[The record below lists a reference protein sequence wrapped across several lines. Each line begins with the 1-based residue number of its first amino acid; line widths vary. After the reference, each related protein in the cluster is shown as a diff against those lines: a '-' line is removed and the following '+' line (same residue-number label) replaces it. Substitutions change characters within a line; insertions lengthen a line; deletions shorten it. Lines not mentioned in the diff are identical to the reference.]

1 MTLHKFLKRN
11 LGLDCISR
19 LSTPPISRSIP
30 VDLNDFISSPSII
43 VNPTGNSAILSQY
56 PFSSFVFLEH
66 NPVFDPPQIIP
77 RTGVSLKFDFNF
89 AKASE
94 GDDEFGAFLL
104 DQSGVPMGPPYEFFK
119 GDASKGTVSF
129 DLSSLS
135 SDPIGLVIFL
145 TEINSF
151 AGMGGSSVKISNLQ
165 IFSNDP
171 TQILIDRL
179 QTPT

>member
-11 LGLDCISR
+11 LGLDCISG
-19 LSTPPISRSIP
+19 LSTLPISRSIRI
-30 VDLNDFISSPSII
+30 DLNDFISSPS
-43 VNPTGNSAILSQY
+43 VFVSPTGNSAILSQY

-89 AKASE
+89 VKAPE

-104 DQSGVPMGPPYEFFK
+104 DQSGVPMGPPFEFFT
-119 GDASKGTVSF
+119 GNSSKGIVTF

-135 SDPIGLVIFL
+135 SDPVGLVIFL

-151 AGMGGSSVKISNLQ
+151 VGMGGSSVKISNVQ

-179 QTPT
+179 QTST